1 MTFEAQF
8 SPLLHFP
15 LAGWFI
21 CLVLIS
27 LCQLLLAVRWWL
39 YLGLLTDRPPWRSA
53 LLIYGQSWLFSLTPG
68 RSGEAIR
75 ALWLRQ
81 RCGIPVAMGL
91 AVLAAERITGLFA
104 GLLLLVIFLS
114 GTAPF
119 IGTLVLALV
128 LGLLLLISH
137 PVMLSQLADS
147 LPHSMNHGLRGF
159 PLRLLGHFLQ
169 FLSQSRR
176 LLTLKGILFGVGT
189 ALVAWLLESGLLLY
203 LWDSVGSRAGLGAA
217 VVVRVMMG
225 LSGVMSLLPAGLG
238 VGDGTALGLSLLY
251 GLNPDQA
258 FGSILLFRLFSLGYL
273 FVLGFCM
280 LALHRVIGQ
289 PMKRA
294 S

>member
-1 MTFEAQF
+1 M
-8 SPLLHFP
+8 
-15 LAGWFI
+15 
-21 CLVLIS
+21 
-27 LCQLLLAVRWWL
+27 
-39 YLGLLTDRPPWRSA
+39 
-53 LLIYGQSWLFSLTPG
+53 
-68 RSGEAIR
+68 
-75 ALWLRQ
+75 
-81 RCGIPVAMGL
+81 
-91 AVLAAERITGLFA
+91 
-104 GLLLLVIFLS
+104 
-114 GTAPF
+114 
-119 IGTLVLALV
+119 
-128 LGLLLLISH
+128 
-137 PVMLSQLADS
+137 
-147 LPHSMNHGLRGF
+147 
-159 PLRLLGHFLQ
+159 
-169 FLSQSRR
+169 
-176 LLTLKGILFGVGT
+176 
-189 ALVAWLLESGLLLY
+189 AWLLESGLLLY